1 MSGGVRSP
9 AVLLVCDEG
18 LGSLAAAR
26 ALKAAGY
33 APIVAVSRP
42 GTYVARSRAAAD
54 VVRLPDPAAS
64 VDAFV
69 AAAAAVAHSFGV
81 AAVLPG
87 TEPALRAVTGREDA
101 FGEIVVGTSPTD
113 ALDRATDKRSLDALA
128 TEAGLDAP
136 GAFDLDSETAD
147 EALQQLPYPVVLKPA
162 RSILPQAAGTLASV
176 AVERVESP
184 EEAQRVLADG
194 QPRIAQRYV
203 EGELEA
209 VAGVAWRGELVC
221 ATRQRSPRI
230 WPPGTGIT
238 AYGHGLERDAELER
252 RVGRLVELVG
262 WSGIFQVQFIHSG
275 PHRYAIDFNP
285 RVYGSIALAIASG
298 HNLPAI
304 WVDLLLGR
312 EPRIGRYRPG
322 ARYRVEE
329 DDLQALVA
337 EVRRG
342 RPAAALAGL
351 APRPRTAHGVFSL
364 RDPGP
369 LAVTFKKSW
378 ERLRRRPAAA

>member
-1 MSGGVRSP
+1 MRSP
-9 AVLLVCDEG
+9 AVLLIADEG

-26 ALKAAGY
+26 ALRAGGY
-33 APIVAVSRP
+33 APFVGVSRP
-42 GTYVARSRAAAD
+42 DTYVAHSRAVAGIL
-54 VVRLPDPAAS
+54 RLPDPAAG

-69 AAAAAVAHSFGV
+69 EAAAAVARSSGV

-87 TEPALRAVTGREDA
+87 TEPALRALTGREDA
-101 FGEIVVGTSPTD
+101 FGEIVVGTSPTE
-113 ALDRATDKRSLDALA
+113 ALDRATDKRTLDALA

-136 GAFDLDSETAD
+136 GAFDLDHDTAA
-147 EALQQLPYPVVLKPA
+147 EALAQLPYPVVLKPA
-162 RSILPQAAGTLASV
+162 RSILTQAGGTLASV
-176 AVERVESP
+176 VVVRVESP
-184 EEAQRVLADG
+184 EEAQRVVADG

-209 VAGVAWRGELVC
+209 VAGVAWRGSLVC

-262 WSGIFQVQFIHSG
+262 WSGIFQIQFIRSG
-275 PHRYAIDFNP
+275 SRRYVIDFNP

-298 HNLPAI
+298 PNLPAI
-304 WVDLLLGR
+304 WVELLLGR
-312 EPRIGRYRPG
+312 EPRIGRYRAG

-329 DDLQALVA
+329 DDLQALIA
-337 EVRRG
+337 ELRRG

-351 APRPRTAHGVFSL
+351 VPRRRTTHGVFSL

-369 LAVTFKKSW
+369 LAVTARKSW
-378 ERLRRRPAAA
+378 QRLLGRRAAA